1 MKATIIT
8 CSVLFGA
15 TFGKNSIF
23 NTAKNLLDKDPFKE
37 NAELD
42 ALDDIIDDLDEEWD
56 DWMENRTEQEKQD
69 DPWG

>member
-1 MKATIIT
+1 MKATILT

-42 ALDDIIDDLDEEWD
+42 ALDDIIDDLD
-56 DWMENRTEQEKQD
+56 
-69 DPWG
+69 